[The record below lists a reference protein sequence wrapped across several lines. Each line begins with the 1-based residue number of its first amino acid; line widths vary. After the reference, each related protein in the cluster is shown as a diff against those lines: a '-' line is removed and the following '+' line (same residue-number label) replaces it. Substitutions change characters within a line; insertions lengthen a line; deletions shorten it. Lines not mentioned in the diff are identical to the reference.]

1 MNDLQNGP
9 EGASATQL
17 VGGIITDAQELVK
30 QQLALL
36 RHEVK
41 EDFRKAEE
49 AGSFLVWG
57 LGGALVGSIVLCL
70 MLVHLLSWA
79 APALPVWVCYGIVG
93 APIVTLGGALYF
105 AGAHKV
111 RSFNPLHDQSAQA
124 LKENYQWITNPK

>member
-9 EGASATQL
+9 GGASATQL

-41 EDFRKAEE
+41 EDFRKAKE

-57 LGGALVGSIVLCL
+57 AGSALVASILLCL

-79 APALPVWVCYGIVG
+79 VPELPLWVCYGIVG
-93 APIVTLGGALYF
+93 APIAALGGALFF